1 VTRERIRQ
9 VQAAALQTLRAAL
22 ESAGIT
28 RQIALA

>member
-1 VTRERIRQ
+1 